1 MSKVAQI
8 TREDMTQHGKKS
20 LKQIDKMLKVIEE
33 DLGEPITMVVMMSAQ
48 QLHRI
53 NALVRG
59 SEVLLHQSREIAGR
73 MLELQSKG
81 QPLDSQV
88 AALIDLVTAPLAG
101 KAEKEVIQ

>member
-59 SEVLLHQSREIAGR
+59 SEVLLHSVREITGH
-73 MLELQSKG
+73 MLQLQSIG
-81 QPLDSQV
+81 QPLDTQV
-88 AALIDLVTAPLAG
+88 AALVELVTTP
-101 KAEKEVIQ
+101 EVKGEVQ